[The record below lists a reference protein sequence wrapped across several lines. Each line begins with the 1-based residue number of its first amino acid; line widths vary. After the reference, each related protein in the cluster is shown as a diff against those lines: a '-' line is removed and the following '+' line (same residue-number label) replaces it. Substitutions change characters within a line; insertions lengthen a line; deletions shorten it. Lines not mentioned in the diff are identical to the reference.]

1 MGLYDR
7 QQHRSHA
14 FLYGHDPAVV
24 CLSMVAMALW
34 HLGYPDQALQRVH
47 EALTLAREL
56 DHPFS
61 LAWALAYVA
70 LLHQYRREGPL
81 AQQWAEAA
89 ISICEEQGFA
99 LWLAA
104 GTYVRG
110 WALAEQ
116 GQGEE
121 GVAQIRHGISV
132 YRGTGAEL
140 AICSQLGF
148 LAEAYEKVGQTEE
161 GLSVLT
167 EALTLVNRTGE
178 RHYEAELYRLKGE
191 YYSGPKSKV
200 PSRKSEKPKRFSR
213 KPSRLRG
220 ASRPSHWNCG
230 RRKPGSAMAT
240 TRQERRGPPDVIR
253 DLRLVHRR
261 V

>member
-1 MGLYDR
+1 MTASNTAPML
-7 QQHRSHA
+7 S
-14 FLYGHDPAVV
+14 LYGHDPAVV
-24 CLSMVAMALW
+24 CLSIAALALW

-47 EALTLAREL
+47 EALTLAQEL

-61 LAWALAYVA
+61 LAWALAYAAV
-70 LLHQYRREGPL
+70 LHQYRREGRL
-81 AQQWAEAA
+81 AQEWAEAA
-89 ISICEEQGFA
+89 IAICEEQGFA

-121 GVAQIRHGISV
+121 GIAQIRHGISA

-148 LAEAYEKVGQTEE
+148 LAEAYEKVGQVEE
-161 GLSVLT
+161 GLSVLA

-178 RHYEAELYRLKGE
+178 RYYEAELYRLKGE
-191 YYSGPKSKV
+191 LTLQSKQ
-200 PSRKSEKPKRFSR
+200 SEGASLSSKKKLKHVFSR
-213 KPSRLRG
+213 LSTSLGTSRR
-220 ASRPSHWNCG
+220 SR
-230 RRKPGSAMAT
+230 
-240 TRQERRGPPDVIR
+240 
-253 DLRLVHRR
+253 
-261 V
+261 